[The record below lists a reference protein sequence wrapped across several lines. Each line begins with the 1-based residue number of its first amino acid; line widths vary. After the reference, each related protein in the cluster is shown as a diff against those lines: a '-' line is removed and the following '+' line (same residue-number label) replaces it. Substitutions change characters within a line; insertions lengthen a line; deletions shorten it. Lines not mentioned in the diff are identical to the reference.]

1 VSVVLAAE
9 RAKLFDF
16 EPFRHGL
23 LILHGGVVFPL
34 TLGAL

>member
-1 VSVVLAAE
+1 VRVVLAAE
-9 RAKLFDF
+9 RAEFLDF

-23 LILHGGVVFPL
+23 LVLHAGVIFSL